1 MGKYKERAVAIMEQ
15 FDLYKTDIDEQFDL
29 ILTLGN
35 MCNKMNTQRWR
46 NSWKQC
52 PPLYRHI

>member
-15 FDLYKTDIDEQFDL
+15 FDLYKTDIDEQIDL

-46 NSWKQC
+46 NS
-52 PPLYRHI
+52 